1 MNVLYILRK
10 IFSENWK
17 PIRVWLWLVYKI
29 AENSCSRVLAE
40 FSFQLKRSIV
50 TFLIK
55 KSILTWRLLVISR
68 KKFSCELN
76 SSRTYFL
83 GKVRRCN
90 FNWEFRVSL
99 LLSFLF
105 GFAFQGFLCF
115 VWCSVFLSCERDLI
129 VFNLLFQSANFL
141 WNFYFLLE
149 LVWGSNFCW
158 FASFFPVSPWNLR

>member
-1 MNVLYILRK
+1 MACLQNYREWLLVSFGRVFIPTQKKYRNVLD
-10 IFSENWK
+10 
-17 PIRVWLWLVYKI
+17 
-29 AENSCSRVLAE
+29 
-40 FSFQLKRSIV
+40 
-50 TFLIK
+50 K

-68 KKFSCELN
+68 KKFSWELN

-83 GKVRRCN
+83 GNVRRCS
-90 FNWEFRVSL
+90 FNWEFPVSL

-105 GFAFQGFLCF
+105 GFTFQGFLCF

-149 LVWGSNFCW
+149 LVLGSNFCW
-158 FASFFPVSPWNLR
+158 FASFFPVSPWNLH